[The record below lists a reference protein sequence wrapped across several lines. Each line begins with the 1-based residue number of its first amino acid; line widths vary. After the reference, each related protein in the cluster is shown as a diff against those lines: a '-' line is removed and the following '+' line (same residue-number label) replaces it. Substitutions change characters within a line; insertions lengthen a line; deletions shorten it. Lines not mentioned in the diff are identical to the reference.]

1 MHVHGDN
8 IANKE
13 SASGKYKDTKSKA
26 YLAEVRARYDLWK
39 DANARLIGPVKE
51 MRKGDAAIIAKRV
64 QLFNEYKEFI
74 DRQQFAEHF
83 DSRSNLHSSVL
94 EEFIYYLFRDLVKS
108 FSPSALVGKAQTFK
122 DIFFH
127 AASYT
132 DMVKKPS
139 TRIER
144 KDHDFVIGTNVHS
157 KMHCAGEEAE
167 EVDIFQIPAVAI
179 ECKTY
184 LDKTMLEGSSTS
196 AEQLRHKSPNA
207 MYILVAEWL
216 KLTENINIAKYRVN
230 QIYVLRK
237 QKNTDREFRY
247 LKGYKKNPVYPD
259 VIEHL
264 FNSVRTHLT
273 TDWEN
278 GTVSGLQRGW
288 LL

>member
-1 MHVHGDN
+1 MYVHGDN
-8 IANKE
+8 IASKE
-13 SASGKYKDTKSKA
+13 SAGEKYKDAKSKG
-26 YLAEVRARYDLWK
+26 YLAEIRSKYDLWK
-39 DANARLIGPVKE
+39 TANTKLIGPTKE
-51 MRKGDAAIIAKRV
+51 TKKGDPAIIAKRV

-74 DRQQFAEHF
+74 DQQKFAEHF

-94 EEFIYYLFRDLVKS
+94 EEFIFYLFRDLVKS
-108 FSPSALVGKAQTFK
+108 FSTNALLGKAQTFK

-127 AASYT
+127 AASYS

-144 KDHDFVIGTNVHS
+144 KDHDFVIGINVHS
-157 KMHCAGEEAE
+157 KMHCAGEDAE
-167 EVDIFQIPAVAI
+167 EIDIFQVPAVAI

-184 LDKTMLEGSSTS
+184 LDKTMLEGASTS

-216 KLTENINIAKYRVN
+216 KLTDNINIAKYRVN

-264 FNSVRTHLT
+264 FTSVRNHLT
-273 TDWEN
+273 ADWET
-278 GTVSGLQRGW
+278 GTVNGLSRGW